1 MEVACVLSC
10 FADKGAY
17 LIFMGCNFY
26 DSRAINE
33 AINKKRDE
41 MIKIGMAKGL
51 IYEETVKYS
60 QELDHLLNQY
70 HVILNKLVETKRP
83 TENY

>member
-1 MEVACVLSC
+1 
-10 FADKGAY
+10 
-17 LIFMGCNFY
+17 
-26 DSRAINE
+26 
-33 AINKKRDE
+33 

-70 HVILNKLVETKRP
+70 HVILNKLVEIKRP